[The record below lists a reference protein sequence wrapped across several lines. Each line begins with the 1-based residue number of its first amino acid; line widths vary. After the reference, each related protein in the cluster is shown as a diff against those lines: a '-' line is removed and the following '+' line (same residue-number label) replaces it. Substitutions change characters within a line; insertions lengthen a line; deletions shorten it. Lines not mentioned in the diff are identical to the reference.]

1 MLPNTKEYTTDMR
14 LKFGEL
20 GPIVRWCQDYC
31 VGMWGYDVV
40 DPAGYTE
47 GRYQFIFDNEAD
59 YINFVLWKK

>member
-1 MLPNTKEYTTDMR
+1 MR

-20 GPIVRWCQDYC
+20 GPIVRWCQEYC